1 MLYLLATILL
11 NTLIYVFF
19 KLFPKYKIDALQA
32 IVVNY
37 MTCVIVGSLLHGI
50 FPVGA
55 NSISYNW
62 LPWSLLMGV
71 MLISLFNLIAYCTK
85 REGITTTTVANK
97 LSLVIPVAFS
107 FWLYNEKFTVLKL
120 MGIVLA
126 FPAVYFTT
134 KIKEDDRRGQELL
147 WPVLLFLGS
156 GLLDALLKY
165 AEHNFLQNDDS
176 MVSFTIHAFATASII
191 GLLLVVV
198 AIARNKTVFHFRN
211 IAAGLSLGIPNY
223 FSIYYLIKLLNADF
237 LQSSA
242 AIPVNNIG
250 IVVVSAIC
258 GVLLFKEK
266 VPATRI
272 IGLVL
277 SIAAIALIAFG
288 D

>member
-1 MLYLLATILL
+1 MLYLLVAILL
-11 NTLIYVFF
+11 NTLLYVLF

-37 MTCVIVGSLLHGI
+37 LTCVLVGSLLHGS
-50 FPVGA
+50 FPVGT
-55 NSISYNW
+55 NSILYSW
-62 LPWSLLMGV
+62 LPWSLLMGG

-85 REGITTTTVANK
+85 KEGITTTTVANK
-97 LSLVIPVAFS
+97 LSLVIPVVFS
-107 FWLYNEKFTVLKL
+107 LWLYNEQLTVIKL
-120 MGIVLA
+120 LGIILA
-126 FPAVYFTT
+126 FPAVYLTT
-134 KIKEDDRRGQELL
+134 RIKEDGRKGQDLL
-147 WPVLLFLGS
+147 WPGLLFLGS
-156 GLLDALLKY
+156 GLLDALVKY
-165 AEHNFLQNDDS
+165 AENSFLQDDES
-176 MVSFTIHAFATASII
+176 MVSFTIHAFATAGII
-191 GLLLVVV
+191 GLLLVAV

-211 IAAGLSLGIPNY
+211 IAAGVLLGVPNY

-258 GVLLFKEK
+258 GIVLFKEK
-266 VPATRI
+266 APAARI

-277 SIAAIALIAFG
+277 SIAAISLIAFG

>member
-37 MTCVIVGSLLHGI
+37 ITCVIVGSLLHGS

-62 LPWSLLMGV
+62 LPWSLLMGG

-120 MGIVLA
+120 IGIVLA

-134 KIKEDDRRGQELL
+134 KVKEDDRRGQELL
-147 WPVLLFLGS
+147 WPGLLFLGS

-165 AEHNFLQNDDS
+165 SEHSFLQNDDS

-211 IAAGLSLGIPNY
+211 IAAGLLLGIPNY